1 VTGVTAGLMQGRTG
15 VFAERMQGRLLYVLG
30 YSASVFGNSVSMLIA
45 ALGLSGHSN
54 GYQATVTIARN
65 NYPLSK
71 VDCPQSTLLR
81 IKPVLIK
88 KPGGIYVH
96 PSQEK
101 EWLVQP

>member
-1 VTGVTAGLMQGRTG
+1 MAYR
-15 VFAERMQGRLLYVLG
+15 
-30 YSASVFGNSVSMLIA
+30 
-45 ALGLSGHSN
+45 
-54 GYQATVTIARN
+54 ATVAMICN

-101 EWLVQP
+101 EWLAQP